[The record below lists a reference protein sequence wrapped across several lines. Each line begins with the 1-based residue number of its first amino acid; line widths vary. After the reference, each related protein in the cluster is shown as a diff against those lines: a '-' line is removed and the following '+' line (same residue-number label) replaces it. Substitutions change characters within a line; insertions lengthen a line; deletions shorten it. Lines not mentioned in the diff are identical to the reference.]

1 MLGKKSIY
9 RKPVTILATLALL
22 ILFNFAVVNNPL
34 FATKVSEL
42 FAQTEEVTD
51 MTVEEGI
58 AQQADLVDTMI
69 ADSMPAV
76 EEEAEAVVETAQV
89 ADEPQV
95 LEQEDTSMNAQF
107 KDGMRKFWLLTH
119 FEPRPSF
126 SMVRIIEIGTV
137 FPLYLKV
144 AETSEYHLPPKKVM

>member
-76 EEEAEAVVETAQV
+76 EEE
-89 ADEPQV
+89 
-95 LEQEDTSMNAQF
+95 
-107 KDGMRKFWLLTH
+107 
-119 FEPRPSF
+119 
-126 SMVRIIEIGTV
+126 
-137 FPLYLKV
+137 
-144 AETSEYHLPPKKVM
+144 